1 VSNPFGEFNP
11 DAIAVIA
18 SERETTKR
26 LQALIAAN
34 RQTKKV
40 SFFGITIECEKPANA
55 ELNEQLI
62 NLGMELISAS
72 QHNEDRSRLAS
83 SHATEPLRLDGT
95 PDNQVLDK
103 TSEWF
108 RRNPSKKDSTNS

>member
-1 VSNPFGEFNP
+1 VSNPFGNFDP
-11 DAIAVIA
+11 DAITTIA

-40 SFFGITIECEKPANA
+40 SFFGITIECEKPTNA

-72 QHNEDRSRLAS
+72 QIVKDRNRLAS
-83 SHATEPLRLDGT
+83 SQPTEPLRLDGT
-95 PDNQVLDK
+95 PDDSLLDE
-103 TSEWF
+103 SARWF
-108 RRNPSKKDSTNS
+108 RRNTSKKDSTNS